1 MMEQDCFLTFGICR
15 KMIMM
20 QRGKQFILP
29 LENRQWGLLKMN
41 KLGTIGTYDYCRFP
55 IAFSNTKYSIV
66 ANHRGTNA
74 AIVYQWN
81 EEIKADYC
89 VLCAKDY
96 NGNKNTPWDI
106 NWIAMGY

>member
-1 MMEQDCFLTFGICR
+1 
-15 KMIMM
+15 MIMM